1 MNESIHGERTASK
14 PQDRVTEL
22 IEHQTAIFGS
32 AARHCELAARLA
44 AHLRRHPRQRHTS
57 LSSRHSSLWV
67 RSILDAYHKAKTQR
81 PHAKSRH
88 GSSFSAIKMQR
99 LQTDRLR
106 RTRAVH
112 IALPCA
118 IYSLSSFSKL
128 APFYLRRLSG
138 RDLLAGSLRS
148 VI

>member
-1 MNESIHGERTASK
+1 MNESIHGERTASEL
-14 PQDRVTEL
+14 QDRLTEL

-81 PHAKSRH
+81 PHTKSRH

-99 LQTDRLR
+99 LQTDCLR

-112 IALPCA
+112 IAFA
-118 IYSLSSFSKL
+118 M
-128 APFYLRRLSG
+128 
-138 RDLLAGSLRS
+138 RDLFFILFQQARAVLFETAQWPRFTGWLTS
-148 VI
+148 